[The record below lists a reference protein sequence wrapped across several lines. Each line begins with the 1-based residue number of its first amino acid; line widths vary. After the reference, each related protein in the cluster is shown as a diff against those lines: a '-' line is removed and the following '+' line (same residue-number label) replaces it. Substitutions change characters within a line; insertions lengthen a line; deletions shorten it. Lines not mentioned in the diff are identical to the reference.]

1 MIYILT
7 GMAKTGKSILAKEL
21 SKQTGFSIIPT
32 DYLMMMFHK
41 TNKTLGVDA
50 DDSDPSVSKAL
61 EPYLLSLIETMIENK
76 DDYIIE
82 GVHFL
87 PLFARKLIDRYPND
101 IKMLYLGYKDWT
113 PVQKME
119 DLILHKKNTKNCWY
133 GHYNSQELLKLS
145 EYLVK
150 ESIKLYHEVI
160 KLDLHYIEVTHIMDQ
175 IPKIIDDLLKK

>member
-32 DYLMMMFHK
+32 DYIMMMFHK
-41 TNKTLGVDA
+41 TDRTLGVDVT
-50 DDSDPSVSKAL
+50 DSDPSVSKAL
-61 EPYLLSLIETMIENK
+61 EPYLMSLIETMIENK

-87 PLFARKLIDRYPND
+87 PTFSKKLMSCYPND
-101 IKMLYLGYKDWT
+101 IKILYLGYKDWS
-113 PVQKME
+113 PIRKKE

-133 GHYNSQELLKLS
+133 GHYNDQELFILS

-150 ESIKLYHEVI
+150 ESIKLYQEVI
-160 KLDLHYIEVTHIMDQ
+160 KFELNYIEVTHIIDQ
-175 IPKIIDDLLKK
+175 IPKIIEDLLNK